1 MDLTNTF
8 LDLTQSIKIPFTD
21 PHKNR
26 FIPSEISS
34 PDSHFISETS
44 SLLFLLI
51 ETSKSL
57 QELTSKSGPRVNFQT
72 QTNLIRS
79 LSDKIENNIKIAQMK
94 LEEIKHI
101 ELPSCC
107 SEAIHDLLQKRLFG
121 LTKDFQLSL
130 QARTKQL
137 KNTQGKKNSMNNEV
151 EIDDIRRDR
160 PTFLE
165 DSSSG

>member
-1 MDLTNTF
+1 MDLTNAL
-8 LDLTQSIKIPFTD
+8 LDLAQTIKIPFTD
-21 PHKNR
+21 PYKNR

-51 ETSKSL
+51 DTSKSL
-57 QELTSKSGPRVNFQT
+57 QELSSKSGARVNFQT
-72 QTNLIRS
+72 QTKLIRN
-79 LSDKIENNIKIAQMK
+79 LSDKIENSLKVAQMK
-94 LEEIKHI
+94 LEEIKFI

-107 SEAIHDLLQKRLFG
+107 SEAIQDLLQKRLFG
-121 LTKDFQLSL
+121 ITKDFQLSL

-137 KNTQGKKNSMNNEV
+137 KTNQGRKNGINNEIEV
-151 EIDDIRRDR
+151 DVISRDR

-165 DSSSG
+165 DNSSG